1 MNIRDAK
8 EQIKNAIVAYFT
20 RDEYGEYKI
29 ATEDQRPVFLMGP
42 PGIGKTAI
50 MQQIASELGVG
61 LVSYSMTHHTRQSA
75 LGLPFITK
83 KNYGGKEYSVSEYTM
98 SEIIAS
104 VYDMMEETGVKEGI
118 LFLDEINCVSETL
131 APAMLQFLQYKIFG
145 RHRVPDGWIVVTAG
159 NPPEYNNSVREFDTV
174 TWDRL
179 KRIDIEPD
187 YNIWKE
193 YALDRGVHPSIST
206 YLDIRT
212 GDFYRVETTVE
223 GKSIVTAR
231 AWLNLSDMIRLYEQ
245 NGISVDEKMVGQYLQ
260 DKKVS
265 KSFANYYDLFNK
277 YRSDYR
283 VDDILS
289 GKAGED
295 VKERAAG
302 AKYDERLSLLGLL
315 LDRTGG
321 DLRQNYYDEQ
331 ILIGE
336 REIFSSIKS
345 KLEDP
350 AVSAAQLLDEVISLK
365 HNELDTGKRANS
377 LSDDRRRILHGTIN
391 DLDSVMKAL
400 AQAGDPSGSEAFEVI
415 RKWFN
420 TRRAD
425 YKDHV
430 KGIDSELENM
440 FTFAEDA
447 FRDGHE
453 MLIIVT
459 ELTKGFYS
467 AHYISRH
474 GCGKYFEHN
483 MTEIQ
488 KRLFELQDEKYRDF
502 QVKLIPTVDPATVI
516 GVRTPELRKLAKEL
530 SKRDDIDAFLETLP
544 HNHFDENQLHAFI
557 LSGMKDFTKCMTGVC
572 GFLPFIDNWATC
584 DQLSPKVFG
593 KNKAELLA
601 YINEWLQSD
610 ETYTIRFAAGMLM
623 EHFLDDDFDI
633 KYPEMV
639 AAIESDEYYVNMMRA
654 WYFATALAKQYD
666 RVISFIEE
674 KRLDKWTHNKT
685 IQKSVESYRIA
696 PEQKAYLKSLKIK

>member
-1 MNIRDAK
+1 MGNKTCAAGRRNTGESIVNIKDAK
-8 EQIKNAIVAYFT
+8 EQIKNAIIAYFT
-20 RDEYGEYKI
+20 KDEYGEYQI

-75 LGLPFITK
+75 LGLPFITTK
-83 KNYGGKEYSVSEYTM
+83 TYGGREYSVSEYTM

-187 YNIWKE
+187 YTIWKE

-206 YLDIRT
+206 YLDIKN

-277 YRSDYR
+277 YRNDYR

-295 VKERAAG
+295 VIKRASA

-315 LDRTGG
+315 LDRVSG

-336 REIFSSIKS
+336 RGIFSSIKK

-350 AVSAAQLLDEVISLK
+350 SASASRLLDAEISSK
-365 HNELDTGKRANS
+365 RSELDTGKRANS

-391 DLDSVMKAL
+391 DLESVVKAL
-400 AQAGDPSGSEAFEVI
+400 VQAGDPSGSEAFEII

-420 TRRAD
+420 ARRAGHM
-425 YKDHV
+425 DHV
-430 KGIDSELENM
+430 KDIDAELENM
-440 FTFAEDA
+440 FRFAEDA
-447 FRDGHE
+447 FRDGQE
-453 MLIIVT
+453 VLIIVT

-474 GCGKYFEHN
+474 GCSKYFEHN
-483 MTEIQ
+483 
-488 KRLFELQDEKYRDF
+488 
-502 QVKLIPTVDPATVI
+502 
-516 GVRTPELRKLAKEL
+516 KEL
-530 SKRDDIDAFLETLP
+530 LFYERQNAILREIEDID
-544 HNHFDENQLHAFI
+544 
-557 LSGMKDFTKCMTGVC
+557 
-572 GFLPFIDNWATC
+572 
-584 DQLSPKVFG
+584 
-593 KNKAELLA
+593 
-601 YINEWLQSD
+601 LQ
-610 ETYTIRFAAGMLM
+610 
-623 EHFLDDDFDI
+623 
-633 KYPEMV
+633 
-639 AAIESDEYYVNMMRA
+639 
-654 WYFATALAKQYD
+654 
-666 RVISFIEE
+666 
-674 KRLDKWTHNKT
+674 
-685 IQKSVESYRIA
+685 
-696 PEQKAYLKSLKIK
+696 

>member
-1 MNIRDAK
+1 MGNKARAAGRRNIGDIIVNIKDAK
-8 EQIKNAIVAYFT
+8 EQIKNAIIAYFT
-20 RDEYGEYKI
+20 KDEYGEYQI

-75 LGLPFITK
+75 LGLPYITK
-83 KNYGGKEYSVSEYTM
+83 KSYGGKEYSVSEYTM

-104 VYDMMEETGVKEGI
+104 VYDMMEDTGVREGI

-187 YNIWKE
+187 YKIWKE

-206 YLDIRT
+206 YLDIKSS
-212 GDFYRVETTVE
+212 DFYRVESTVE

-245 NGISVDEKMVGQYLQ
+245 NDIDVDEKMVSQYLQ

-283 VDDILS
+283 IDDILS
-289 GKAGED
+289 GKAGSD
-295 VKERAAG
+295 VKDRASS
-302 AKYDERLSLLGLL
+302 AKYDERLSLLGLI
-315 LDRTGG
+315 LDRVGS
-321 DLRQNYYDEQ
+321 DLRQHYYDEQ

-336 REIFSSIKS
+336 REIFSRTKAGLREPS
-345 KLEDP
+345 
-350 AVSAAQLLDEVISLK
+350 VSALQLLDDVIAAKRS
-365 HNELDTGKRANS
+365 ELDTGKRANS

-391 DLDSVMKAL
+391 DLESSAKAIV
-400 AQAGDPSGSEAFEVI
+400 QAGEATGDEAFEI
-415 RKWFN
+415 LRTDFN
-420 TRRAD
+420 KRRDEHIKKTAW
-425 YKDHV
+425 
-430 KGIDSELENM
+430 IDSELENM
-440 FTFAEDA
+440 FDFAEEVFA
-447 FRDGHE
+447 DGPE

-474 GCGKYFEHN
+474 GCSKYFEHN
-483 MTEIQ
+483 
-488 KRLFELQDEKYRDF
+488 
-502 QVKLIPTVDPATVI
+502 
-516 GVRTPELRKLAKEL
+516 KEL
-530 SKRDDIDAFLETLP
+530 LFYERQSE
-544 HNHFDENQLHAFI
+544 I
-557 LSGMKDFTKCMTGVC
+557 LREIED
-572 GFLPFIDNWATC
+572 
-584 DQLSPKVFG
+584 
-593 KNKAELLA
+593 
-601 YINEWLQSD
+601 
-610 ETYTIRFAAGMLM
+610 
-623 EHFLDDDFDI
+623 LD
-633 KYPEMV
+633 
-639 AAIESDEYYVNMMRA
+639 
-654 WYFATALAKQYD
+654 L
-666 RVISFIEE
+666 
-674 KRLDKWTHNKT
+674 
-685 IQKSVESYRIA
+685 
-696 PEQKAYLKSLKIK
+696 

>member
-8 EQIKNAIVAYFT
+8 DQIKNAIVAYFT
-20 RDEYGEYKI
+20 KDEYGEYQI

-75 LGLPFITK
+75 LGLPYITTK
-83 KNYGGKEYSVSEYTM
+83 SYGGREYSVSEYTM

-104 VYDMMEETGVKEGI
+104 VYDMMEETGIREGI

-187 YNIWKE
+187 YKIWKD

-206 YLDIRT
+206 YLDIKT
-212 GDFYRVETTVE
+212 KDFYRVESTVE

-245 NGISVDEKMVGQYLQ
+245 NGIGVDEKMVGQYLQ

-283 VDDILS
+283 IEDILS
-289 GKAGED
+289 GNAGDD
-295 VKERAAG
+295 VRKRAAA
-302 AKYDERLSLLGLL
+302 AKYDERLSLLGLI
-315 LDRTGG
+315 LDRAGN
-321 DLRQNYYDEQ
+321 DLRQNYYEEQ
-331 ILIGE
+331 ILTGE
-336 REIFSSIKS
+336 RDIFSRIKTELNDPAASAS
-345 KLEDP
+345 KL
-350 AVSAAQLLDEVISLK
+350 LDDVITSK
-365 HNELDTGKRANS
+365 RGELDTGKRANS

-391 DLDSVMKAL
+391 DLESVRKSL
-400 AQAGDPSGSEAFEVI
+400 AESGDPAGSDAFEII
-415 RKWFN
+415 RKEFN
-420 TRRAD
+420 AKRSGHM
-425 YKDHV
+425 DHV
-430 KGIDSELENM
+430 KTIGAELENM
-440 FTFAEDA
+440 FIFAEDA
-447 FRDGHE
+447 FRDGQE

-474 GCGKYFEHN
+474 GCKKYFEHN
-483 MTEIQ
+483 RELLFYERQNEI
-488 KRLFELQDEKYRDF
+488 
-502 QVKLIPTVDPATVI
+502 
-516 GVRTPELRKLAKEL
+516 LREIE
-530 SKRDDIDAFLETLP
+530 DIDL
-544 HNHFDENQLHAFI
+544 
-557 LSGMKDFTKCMTGVC
+557 
-572 GFLPFIDNWATC
+572 
-584 DQLSPKVFG
+584 
-593 KNKAELLA
+593 
-601 YINEWLQSD
+601 
-610 ETYTIRFAAGMLM
+610 
-623 EHFLDDDFDI
+623 
-633 KYPEMV
+633 
-639 AAIESDEYYVNMMRA
+639 
-654 WYFATALAKQYD
+654 
-666 RVISFIEE
+666 
-674 KRLDKWTHNKT
+674 
-685 IQKSVESYRIA
+685 
-696 PEQKAYLKSLKIK
+696 

>member
-1 MNIRDAK
+1 MGYKTCAAGRRNIGESIVNIKDAK
-8 EQIKNAIVAYFT
+8 EQIKNAIIAYFT
-20 RDEYGEYKI
+20 KDEYGEYQI

-83 KNYGGKEYSVSEYTM
+83 KNYGGREYSVSEYTM

-187 YNIWKE
+187 YSIWKE

-206 YLDIRT
+206 YLDIKS

-245 NGISVDEKMVGQYLQ
+245 NSISVDEKMVGQYLQ

-295 VKERAAG
+295 VKKRAAG

-315 LDRTGG
+315 LDRVGG

-336 REIFSSIKS
+336 REIFSGIKT

-350 AVSAAQLLDEVISLK
+350 AASAPQLLDEVISSK

-391 DLDSVMKAL
+391 DLESVMKAL
-400 AQAGDPSGSEAFEVI
+400 AQAGDPSGNEAFDVI

-420 TRRAD
+420 ARRAD
-425 YKDHV
+425 YMDHV

-447 FRDGHE
+447 FRDGQE

-483 MTEIQ
+483 
-488 KRLFELQDEKYRDF
+488 
-502 QVKLIPTVDPATVI
+502 
-516 GVRTPELRKLAKEL
+516 KEL
-530 SKRDDIDAFLETLP
+530 LFYERQNAILREIEDI
-544 HNHFDENQLHAFI
+544 
-557 LSGMKDFTKCMTGVC
+557 
-572 GFLPFIDNWATC
+572 
-584 DQLSPKVFG
+584 
-593 KNKAELLA
+593 EL
-601 YINEWLQSD
+601 
-610 ETYTIRFAAGMLM
+610 
-623 EHFLDDDFDI
+623 
-633 KYPEMV
+633 
-639 AAIESDEYYVNMMRA
+639 
-654 WYFATALAKQYD
+654 
-666 RVISFIEE
+666 
-674 KRLDKWTHNKT
+674 
-685 IQKSVESYRIA
+685 
-696 PEQKAYLKSLKIK
+696 